1 MTITNPIEKLFRQRG
16 RDLPYPIR
24 LSNDDSFEYSCLES
38 TIKAYRKGQV
48 YTVYQIPP
56 IIRIIGKKL
65 NLYTKKLQRIV
76 QEEDQTLP
84 VIISWSENRK
94 EVLLLN
100 CDQKD
105 LINENFALLVESAKE
120 ETKNWIESL
129 TDFQKE
135 NQVSSE

>member
-1 MTITNPIEKLFRQRG
+1 MTIKNPIEKLFNQLG
-16 RDLPYPIR
+16 KDLPYAVL
-24 LSNDDSFEYSCLES
+24 LSSDETFEYTCLES
-38 TIKAYRKGQV
+38 TIDTYVKGRV

-65 NLYTKKLQRIV
+65 NLYTKKLQKTV

-84 VIISWSENRK
+84 VIISWSESRK

-105 LINENFALLVESAKE
+105 LLNENFALLVESAKE
-120 ETKNWIESL
+120 ETKNWINRIESL
-129 TDFQKE
+129 PKE
-135 NQVSSE
+135 NQVRTE